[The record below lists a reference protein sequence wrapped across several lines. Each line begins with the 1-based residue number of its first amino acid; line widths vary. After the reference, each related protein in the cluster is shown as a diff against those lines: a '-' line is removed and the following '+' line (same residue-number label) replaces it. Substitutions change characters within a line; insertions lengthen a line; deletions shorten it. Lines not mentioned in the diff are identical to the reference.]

1 MRTKKSRNLSNP
13 FIQELGGKMYLKPK
27 ANVIIAKGEA
37 ILDQTTGE
45 LKREG
50 DVLIGRRR
58 VVDRTEFAKVYF
70 GEIATIYDL
79 NKAAMN
85 VLMYLAKTMDY
96 EQKAFLNASTDY
108 EKIGYKKRHT
118 VNLGITNLINKD
130 IIAIGHT
137 TGYYWMNP
145 LYICKGERFA
155 KYTEWVTEERAAS
168 DDEKSKMWQVDEK
181 KDRALKQIKDPQTGK
196 DIMAQEDRPI
206 SAQEVELFKAKRIL
220 ND

>member
-1 MRTKKSRNLSNP
+1 MKRIRKRFEINP
-13 FIQELGGKMYLKPK
+13 FIEELGGRMYLKPK
-27 ANVIIAKGEA
+27 ANVIIAKEEA
-37 ILDQTTGE
+37 ILDQATGE
-45 LKREG
+45 LRREG
-50 DVLIGRRR
+50 DVLIGRRK

-79 NKAAMN
+79 SRSAIR
-85 VLMYLAKTMDY
+85 VLMYCAKVMDY
-96 EQKAFLNASTDY
+96 ENVSYLNYSKDL
-108 EKIGYKKRHT
+108 EKIGYKKSDSIIR
-118 VNLGITNLINKD
+118 GIRELYTKNLIAPHFK
-130 IIAIGHT
+130 IHH
-137 TGYYWMNP
+137 YWMNP

-168 DDEKSKMWQVDEK
+168 DDEKAQIWQVEDK

-206 SAQEVELFKAKRIL
+206 SSQEVELFKDKGIL